1 MVDVVVNN
9 VMGLKTDL
17 SDLSTYMFQ
26 DQVCLLRFRGK

>member
-17 SDLSTYMFQ
+17 SDLSTYMFT
-26 DQVCLLRFRGK
+26 DQVCVLLLP